1 MFMIELLP
9 DMPKGVTGVR
19 VSGRL
24 GGDELREVKPTIE
37 DMLKTDEIR
46 IVEVIGNDY
55 EGFGPGGLFEDL
67 KIAVGTVW
75 PHHAAFKRIAVVS
88 DKAWVAHTL
97 HAVAWMIPGEY
108 AVFTLDELDKA
119 KEGAAG

>member
-46 IVEVIGNDY
+46 IVEVIGPDY
-55 EGFGPGGLFEDL
+55 EGFGPGGLLEDL

>member
-119 KEGAAG
+119 KEWAAG